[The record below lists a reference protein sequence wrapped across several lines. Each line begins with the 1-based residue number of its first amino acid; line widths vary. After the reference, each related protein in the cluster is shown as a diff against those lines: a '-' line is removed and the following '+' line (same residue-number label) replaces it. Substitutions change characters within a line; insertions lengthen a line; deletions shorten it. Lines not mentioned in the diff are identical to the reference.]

1 MTEEGPN
8 KAAQSEATASNINR
22 PWLIR
27 IVIITACLLGYAAWS
42 LNDAFVSYPKRGA
55 DYASYAEWQY
65 LGNVIAA
72 DRSESPG
79 ILRREAAVTDPAAEL
94 ERLRSDEVHQRN
106 EADLQG
112 GNRQKRAEME
122 IAREYWLKS
131 LSLIGH
137 LDPAYTNFFRNP
149 DPEAA
154 EQLLSGE
161 GVNAETQSGLRAR
174 LNPATPRDRYNELNT
189 RWATESPPGPLRSY
203 DIPVNKIQ
211 AALCIGF
218 AAYLGFLF
226 IRVATRTYRWD
237 PAAKALTLPGGQR
250 IEPSELDDVDK
261 RKWDKFIVF
270 LRIKDTH
277 DTLGG
282 KEVKFDTYR
291 HGRIEEWI
299 LEMEKAA
306 FPERVKEAEEAEAA
320 KAKAEAEDQEES
332 KPESGP
338 SEEAAQAG

>member
-42 LNDAFVSYPKRGA
+42 LNDAYITYPKRGA
-55 DYASYAEWQY
+55 DYASYAEWLY
-65 LGNVIAA
+65 LGNAIEA
-72 DRSESPG
+72 DRTESPG
-79 ILRREAAVTDPAAEL
+79 ILRREAAVADPVAEL
-94 ERLRSDEVHQRN
+94 ERLRTDEVHQRN
-106 EADLQG
+106 AADTEG
-112 GNRQKRAEME
+112 GTRQKRAEME
-122 IAREYWLKS
+122 LAREYWLKS

-149 DPEAA
+149 DPDAA
-154 EQLLSGE
+154 AQLLSGD
-161 GVNAETQSGLRAR
+161 GVNAETQSGLRAT
-174 LNPATPRDRYNELNT
+174 LNPATPRDRFNELNT
-189 RWATESPPGPLRSY
+189 RWASESPPGPLQSY

-211 AALCIGF
+211 AVLCIGF

-237 PAAKALTLPGGQR
+237 PTSKALTLPGGQR
-250 IEPSELDDVDK
+250 IEPSDLDDVDK

-270 LRIKDTH
+270 LRIKDSH

-291 HGRIEEWI
+291 HGLIEAWI
-299 LEMEKAA
+299 LEMEKEA
-306 FPERVKEAEEAEAA
+306 FPERVKEAEEAAA
-320 KAKAEAEDQEES
+320 AEAQEQEAS
-332 KPESGP
+332 KPGP
-338 SEEAAQAG
+338 DASEEPAQAG

>member
-8 KAAQSEATASNINR
+8 KAAQSDATTSNINR

-42 LNDAFVSYPKRGA
+42 GYDAYVAYPKRGA
-55 DYASYAEWQY
+55 DYASYAEWKY
-65 LGNVIAA
+65 LGNVMEA
-72 DRSESPG
+72 DRTESPG
-79 ILRREAAVTDPAAEL
+79 ILRREGAVADPAAEL
-94 ERLRSDEVHQRN
+94 ERLQSDEVHQDN
-106 EADLQG
+106 MLDAEG
-112 GNRQKRAEME
+112 GPRQKRATME
-122 IAREYWLKS
+122 IAREYWLNS

-154 EQLLSGE
+154 ARLLAG
-161 GVNAETQSGLRAR
+161 GGTLDAETRSGLTAA
-174 LNPATPRDRYNELNT
+174 LDPAKPRDRFNELNV
-189 RWATESPPGPLRSY
+189 RWSGESPPGALRSY

-211 AALCIGF
+211 VVLCVGF

-226 IRVATRTYRWD
+226 IRVLTRTYRWD
-237 PAAKALTLPGGQR
+237 PEAKALTLPGGQR
-250 IEPSELDDVDK
+250 IEPADLDDVDK

-270 LRIKDTH
+270 LRIKKGH
-277 DTLGG
+277 GTLGG
-282 KEVKFDTYR
+282 NEVKFDTYR

-299 LEMEKAA
+299 LDMEKTA
-306 FPERVKEAEEAEAA
+306 FPDRVQEAEEAAAA
-320 KAKAEAEDQEES
+320 KAKAEAQ
-332 KPESGP
+332 PETDP